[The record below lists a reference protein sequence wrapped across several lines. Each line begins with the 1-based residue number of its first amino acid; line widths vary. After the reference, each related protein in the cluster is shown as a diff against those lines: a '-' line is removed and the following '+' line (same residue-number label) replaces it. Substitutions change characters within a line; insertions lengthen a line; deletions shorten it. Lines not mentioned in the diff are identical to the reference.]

1 MTYNSHYSTRSYDM
15 SKRLR
20 NSKLREHNKQH
31 TTVITQLAP
40 MT

>member
-1 MTYNSHYSTRSYDM
+1 M
-15 SKRLR
+15 SERLR

-31 TTVITQLAP
+31 TTVIAQLAP